1 MAGVEEA
8 SGVCINEAL
17 TDDELRAVLAKL
29 QSDKDKEVFGLVCKR
44 WLHLQSTEEEAV
56 RQGGASHA
64 SQDGCEVLAMGSVVC
79 ACLACSI
86 AEGNSLLEMYL
97 HYQSNNGGSLLPDA
111 PKPNLLVSHLGNPG
125 YMGLIT
131 ETVGIKEAHLDEDL
145 RSHDGGL
152 KRVHLMVLSR
162 ANSLT
167 KREVS
172 SYVGFFGGFFL
183 IGHLDYV
190 CLGDFVQL
198 HECEWLKDFVV
209 LIADE
214 AGITDVGLMAIGRN
228 LSHLQSLDVSYC
240 RKLTD
245 KGLSAI
251 AESCCDL
258 RSLHLAGCRSVN
270 DKVLEA
276 LSKNCHNLEELG
288 LQGCT
293 YITDSGLTFLVKGC
307 QRMKFLDI
315 NKCSNISDIGV
326 CSVSISCSCSLKTLK
341 LLDCYKVGDESV
353 LSLAQFCKNLETL
366 IIGGCREHSDENLEA
381 LDIGCCEEVTDAA
394 FQGLN
399 KGGSKLGLKVLK
411 VSNCPKITVAGIGL
425 LLDSCNSLEYLDVRS
440 CPHVTEAGCDQAG
453 LQFPECCKVN
463 FLGSLSEPDVLV

>member
-44 WLHLQSTEEEAV
+44 WLHLQSTERKKLCARAGPLMLRKMAARFSRLVELDL
-56 RQGGASHA
+56 
-64 SQDGCEVLAMGSVVC
+64 SQSV
-79 ACLACSI
+79 SR
-86 AEGNSLLEMYL
+86 SFY
-97 HYQSNNGGSLLPDA
+97 
-111 PKPNLLVSHLGNPG
+111 PG
-125 YMGLIT
+125 VT
-131 ETVGIKEAHLDEDL
+131 DSDL
-145 RSHDGGL
+145 
-152 KRVHLMVLSR
+152 KV
-162 ANSLT
+162 
-167 KREVS
+167 
-172 SYVGFFGGFFL
+172 
-183 IGHLDYV
+183 
-190 CLGDFVQL
+190 
-198 HECEWLKDFVV
+198 
-209 LIADE
+209 IADGFGCLRVLGLQHCR
-214 AGITDVGLMAIGRN
+214 GITDVGLMAIGRN

-366 IIGGCREHSDENLEA
+366 IIGGCRDISDESVKSLAIAACSHSLKNLRMDWCLNISDLSLNCIFCNCRNLEA

>member
-44 WLHLQSTEEEAV
+44 WLHLQSTERKKLCARAGPLMLRKMAARFSRLVELDL
-56 RQGGASHA
+56 
-64 SQDGCEVLAMGSVVC
+64 SQ
-79 ACLACSI
+79 SI
-86 AEGNSLLEMYL
+86 SRSFY
-97 HYQSNNGGSLLPDA
+97 
-111 PKPNLLVSHLGNPG
+111 PG
-125 YMGLIT
+125 VT
-131 ETVGIKEAHLDEDL
+131 DSDL
-145 RSHDGGL
+145 
-152 KRVHLMVLSR
+152 KV
-162 ANSLT
+162 
-167 KREVS
+167 
-172 SYVGFFGGFFL
+172 
-183 IGHLDYV
+183 
-190 CLGDFVQL
+190 
-198 HECEWLKDFVV
+198 
-209 LIADE
+209 IADGFGCLRVLGLQHCR
-214 AGITDVGLMAIGRN
+214 GITDVGLMAIGRN

-366 IIGGCREHSDENLEA
+366 IIGGCRDISDESVKSLAIAACSHSLKNLRMDWCLNISDLSLNCIFCNCRNLEA